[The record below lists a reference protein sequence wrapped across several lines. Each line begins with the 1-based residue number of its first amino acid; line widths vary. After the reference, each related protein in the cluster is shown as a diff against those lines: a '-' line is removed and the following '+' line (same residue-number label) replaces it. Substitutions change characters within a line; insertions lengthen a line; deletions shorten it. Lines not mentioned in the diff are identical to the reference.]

1 MFHRLLVTALVPLF
15 SRRLA
20 ERTAFFP
27 DAGGVRTPVY
37 EGGSMPPG
45 HRLTGPAL
53 IAEPTT
59 TVVVP
64 PEVELTVTELG
75 DYLLEPR

>member
-1 MFHRLLVTALVPLF
+1 
-15 SRRLA
+15 
-20 ERTAFFP
+20 
-27 DAGGVRTPVY
+27 
-37 EGGSMPPG
+37 MPPG